1 MSIVLENVKN
11 MSHTNAILQN
21 IPVASTATGAFEIAV
36 LRIHGK
42 GRPTVTSKILL
53 PEFRIIL
60 WFSKMMGEYLGL
72 WIPDLPI
79 ELETAISPRPF
90 FATITDVMRSGTDVP
105 AARKVNPIISI
116 GILAT

>member
-1 MSIVLENVKN
+1 MSIVLENDKN

-53 PEFRIIL
+53 PEFKIIL
-60 WFSKMMGEYLGL
+60 WFSKNL
-72 WIPDLPI
+72 
-79 ELETAISPRPF
+79 
-90 FATITDVMRSGTDVP
+90 TDQL
-105 AARKVNPIISI
+105 N
-116 GILAT
+116 

>member
-1 MSIVLENVKN
+1 

-53 PEFRIIL
+53 PEFEIFFIVFKNGQSLADFTERPYKIL
-60 WFSKMMGEYLGL
+60 L
-72 WIPDLPI
+72 
-79 ELETAISPRPF
+79 T
-90 FATITDVMRSGTDVP
+90 
-105 AARKVNPIISI
+105 N
-116 GILAT
+116 